1 MDLDIKRWRQALT
14 VARCG
19 SFSQAAEELH
29 ITQPALS
36 RSIATLEERYGIRLF
51 DRSHTGVAVT
61 AVGRQ
66 VLQQAETLLQSA
78 RAMEHNLH
86 LFGRGS
92 AGRVTFGMGPMI
104 AALLLPGLSRK
115 LLQTQPNVLLQAI
128 TKSATLLYEELLEES
143 IELFFCAEGQLQGLP
158 AISCQTVG
166 HLDTALLVRAAHPLA
181 DLGEVSYDDIA
192 PFPALSGT
200 EISRVMDR
208 PGAGGFICDNYH
220 ILRDLT
226 LDSDAVWASS
236 PQLVPEEI
244 SDGRLKALRLTDS
257 PLQSNVPVGVVTRAG
272 SSLSPA
278 AQHLVDEVRE
288 LLATINPIKR

>member
-51 DRSHTGVAVT
+51 DRGHTGVSVT

-66 VLQQAETLLQSA
+66 ALEQAETLLQSA
-78 RAMEHNLH
+78 RAMESNLQ

-104 AALLLPGLSRK
+104 AALLLPELSRQ
-115 LLQTQPNVLLQAI
+115 LLQTQPNVLLHAV

-143 IELFFCAEGQLQGLP
+143 IELFFCAEGQLSGLP
-158 AISCQTVG
+158 AISCDTVG
-166 HLDTALLVRAAHPLA
+166 YLDLALLVRTQHPLA
-181 DLGEVSYDDIA
+181 GREVVSHEDIA

-200 EISRVMDR
+200 EISRIMDR
-208 PGAGGFICDNYH
+208 PGSGGFICDNYH

-226 LDSDAVWASS
+226 LDIDAVWASS

-244 SDGRLKALRLTDS
+244 AGGRLKALQLTDS
-257 PLQSNVPVGVVTRAG
+257 PLQSAVPIGVVQRAG

-278 AQHLVDEVRE
+278 AQHLVEQVRQQ
-288 LLATINPIKR
+288 LALISPVAP